1 MNSFI
6 SWVGGKKA
14 LRKIIYDMFPVKYDR
29 YIEVFGGGGWVLFGR
44 PPDEKAMEVYNDFN
58 SNLAN
63 LYACVKERTWDF
75 LRDLGFLPLNSRDE
89 FLVIKHFLDKE
100 EFDAKYFAEELELA
114 EYNLPLPEF
123 EDLRSIMTENAESGD
138 VRRAVAFYKLIRYSY
153 GSGCT
158 SYSCQPFDVRKT
170 FAIIWDASR
179 RLADTVIENK
189 DFEAL
194 IRQYDRE
201 NAFIYCD
208 PPYFMT
214 EDHYAVEFP
223 KKDHVRLRDTLAGCK
238 GKWMVSYNDC
248 DYIRELYRDYYITA
262 VTRMNNLAQR
272 YEGGCEYPE
281 LIITNY
287 DPQERKNA
295 GPQQLSLFMPGMLG
309 GEKDDGSNRNP

>member
-1 MNSFI
+1 
-6 SWVGGKKA
+6 
-14 LRKIIYDMFPVKYDR
+14 MFPANYGR

-44 PPDEKAMEVYNDFN
+44 PPDRRVMEVYNDFN

-63 LYACVKERTWDF
+63 LYTCVRDQTWEF

-89 FLVIKHFLDKE
+89 FQVIRQFLDKG
-100 EFDAKYFAEELELA
+100 EFDAQFLQQELELA
-114 EYNLPLPEF
+114 QHNLPPLEF
-123 EDLRSIMTENAESGD
+123 EDLRSIMQENAVSGD

-158 SYSCQPFDVRKT
+158 SYGCQPFDVRKT
-170 FAIIWDASR
+170 FSLIWDASR
-179 RLADTVIENK
+179 RLENTVIENK

-208 PPYFMT
+208 PPYYMT

-223 KKDHVRLRDTLAGCK
+223 RRDHTRLRDVLNICK

-248 DYIRELYRDYYITA
+248 DYIRGLYEGYHITA

-272 YEGGCEYPE
+272 YDNGCEYPE

-287 DPQERKNA
+287 DPHERKMA
-295 GPQQLSLFMPGMLG
+295 GPQQMSLFADGLLG
-309 GEKDDGSNRNP
+309 GEEDGGA